1 MAIPNVSVSSNKGSG
16 GDNTT
21 KYIVYG
27 VVAVVV
33 LGIAYFGIIKPILNK
48 FGLTSDKEDREA
60 GNIKEDITRTQ
71 VLSDLYYKANKNKVT
86 ISSAKANTLA
96 LAIYDAK
103 WGGWGGFSD
112 KEEEA
117 VGAITQ
123 AGSLVNVSYMAYNFQ
138 KNYGVNLEAYLD
150 TFLESESWI
159 VIDGY
164 LKKTK
169 NF

>member
-1 MAIPNVSVSSNKGSG
+1 MMGIPNVSVSSNKGG
-16 GDNTT
+16 GDETA
-21 KYIVYG
+21 KYVVYG

-48 FGLTSDKEDREA
+48 FGLTQSKEDREA
-60 GNIKEDITRTQ
+60 GNVQKDVTRTQ
-71 VLSDLYYKANKNKVT
+71 VLSDLMYKANKTKVT
-86 ISSAKANTLA
+86 ISSAKANSLA
-96 LAIYDAK
+96 LDIYDAK
-103 WGGWGGFSD
+103 WGGWGGLSD
-112 KEEEA
+112 KEEQA

-123 AGSLVNVSYMAYNFQ
+123 AGSLVNISYVAYNFQ

-150 TFLESESWI
+150 TFLESDSWI

>member
-1 MAIPNVSVSSNKGSG
+1 MAQPNIKVDTGES
-16 GDNTT
+16 T

-27 VVAVVV
+27 VVGIVV

-48 FGLTSDKEDREA
+48 FGLTQSKEDREA
-60 GNIKEDITRTQ
+60 GNVQEDVTRTQ
-71 VLSDLYYKANKNKVT
+71 VLSDLMYKANKNKVT
-86 ISSAKANTLA
+86 ISSAKANSLA
-96 LAIYDAK
+96 LDIYDAK

-112 KEEEA
+112 KEEQA

-123 AGSLVNVSYMAYNFQ
+123 AGSLVNVSYVAYNFQ